1 MFIITKKIH
10 RARLAAGVAIFAV
23 AVAFVGAG
31 FGLAHSIRSAEASAD
46 PRPDPTGVRSG
57 ADRVAYLEAWGWLVE
72 PEPAAI
78 EEVLSPE
85 TCDASYDEY
94 LALQESQGFHI
105 QKYAG
110 KTVKRY
116 TYQVNNY
123 PGLQEGIWASI
134 LVHKK
139 TVIGGEIFSA
149 QGDGFTQSLEYPAGS

>member
-10 RARLAAGVAIFAV
+10 RARLAAGLAIFAV

-31 FGLAHSIRSAEASAD
+31 FGLAHNIRSAEAAAS
-46 PRPDPTGVRSG
+46 PHPDPTGVRSNQ
-57 ADRVAYLEAWGWLVE
+57 DRVAYLEAWGWLVN

-78 EEVLSPE
+78 EEVLIPE
-85 TCDASYDEY
+85 TFDASYDEY
-94 LALQESQGFHI
+94 LALQESQGFDI
-105 QKYAG
+105 QRYAG

-139 TVIGGEIFSA
+139 TVVGGEIFSA
-149 QGDGFTQSLEYPAGS
+149 QGDGFTQSLEYPTKD